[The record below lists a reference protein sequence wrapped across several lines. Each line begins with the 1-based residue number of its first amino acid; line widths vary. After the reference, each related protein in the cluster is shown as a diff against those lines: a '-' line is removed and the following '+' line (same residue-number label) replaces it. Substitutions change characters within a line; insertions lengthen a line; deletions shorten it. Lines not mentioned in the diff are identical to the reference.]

1 MYWSETQSNLKNNK
15 DQLQNG
21 SFLRVSGE
29 WTSVA
34 FNQKTTYFLFMR
46 RIMNTNSILK
56 RLALF
61 LVGALIIPTF
71 AAADIKMGI
80 ILGFTGPIESLTP
93 DMGNS
98 AELAFKEVSDSGQLL
113 GGQKVRVVRADS
125 TCIDAAAATAAAERL
140 ITSDKVVGIMGADCS
155 GVTTAIANNVAIPNG
170 VTMVSPSATSPALT
184 TIADNGYFFRTA
196 PSDARQGQVLAQ
208 ITVERGFNDVA
219 VTFINNDYGKGL
231 SDSFINAY
239 KGLGGKVSAV
249 VPHEADKADFSAEV
263 AALNASGASILAVF
277 GYVDQGGNHIIQ
289 GSIDSGAFD
298 KFILADGMFGESLL
312 KNIDGDLSGTFGTV
326 PGTDSKG
333 AASFAKMATSAGI
346 KGGGPFT
353 GESYD
358 AAALLML
365 AMQSGGS
372 TDRAA
377 LASNVLAVANT
388 PGEKIMPGELGK
400 ALRILANGGA
410 VDYVGATNVEL
421 TGVGEAAGSYKE
433 FEVKGKVFSTVRFR

>member
-1 MYWSETQSNLKNNK
+1 
-15 DQLQNG
+15 
-21 SFLRVSGE
+21 
-29 WTSVA
+29 
-34 FNQKTTYFLFMR
+34 
-46 RIMNTNSILK
+46 
-56 RLALF
+56 
-61 LVGALIIPTF
+61 
-71 AAADIKMGI
+71 
-80 ILGFTGPIESLTP
+80 
-93 DMGNS
+93 S
-98 AELAFKEVSDSGQLL
+98 AELAFKEASDSGQLL
-113 GGQKVRVVRADS
+113 GGQKIKVVRADS

-140 ITSDKVVGIMGADCS
+140 ITSDKVAGIMGADCS
-155 GVTTAIANNVAIPNG
+155 GVTTAIANNVAVPNG
-170 VTMVSPSATSPALT
+170 VTMVSPSATSPALS

-208 ITVERGFNDVA
+208 ITVERGINDVA
-219 VTFINNDYGKGL
+219 VTFVNNDYGKGL

-249 VPHEADKADFSAEV
+249 VPHETDKADYSAEV
-263 AALNASGASILAVF
+263 AALNASGAGILAVF
-277 GYVDQGGNHIIQ
+277 GYVNQGGNHIIQ

-298 KFILADGMFGESLL
+298 KFILADGMYGEDLL
-312 KNIDGDLSGTFGTV
+312 KNMDGDLSGTFGTV

-333 AASFAKMATSAGI
+333 AASFAEMAKTAGI
-346 KGGGPFT
+346 KAGGPFT

-358 AAALLML
+358 AAALLVL

-400 ALRILANGGA
+400 ALRILASGGA

-421 TGVGEAAGSYKE
+421 VGGGEASGSYKE
-433 FEVKGKVFSTVRFR
+433 FEVKGKAFTTVRFR

>member
-1 MYWSETQSNLKNNK
+1 
-15 DQLQNG
+15 
-21 SFLRVSGE
+21 
-29 WTSVA
+29 
-34 FNQKTTYFLFMR
+34 
-46 RIMNTNSILK
+46 MNTNSILK

-113 GGQKVRVVRADS
+113 GGQKVKVVRADS
-125 TCIDAAAATAAAERL
+125 TCIDAAAASAAAERL

-208 ITVERGFNDVA
+208 ITTERGFNDVA

>member
-1 MYWSETQSNLKNNK
+1 
-15 DQLQNG
+15 
-21 SFLRVSGE
+21 
-29 WTSVA
+29 
-34 FNQKTTYFLFMR
+34 
-46 RIMNTNSILK
+46 
-56 RLALF
+56 
-61 LVGALIIPTF
+61 
-71 AAADIKMGI
+71 
-80 ILGFTGPIESLTP
+80 LTP

-98 AELAFKEVSDSGQLL
+98 AELAFKEASDSGQLL
-113 GGQKVRVVRADS
+113 GGQKISVVRADS

-170 VTMVSPSATSPALT
+170 VTMISPSATSPALS

-208 ITVERGFNDVA
+208 ITMERGINEVA
-219 VTFINNDYGKGL
+219 VTFTNNDYGKGL

-239 KGLGGKVSAV
+239 QGLGGKVSAI
-249 VPHEADKADFSAEV
+249 VPHDEGKADYSAEV
-263 AALNASGASILAVF
+263 GALDASGAEVLAVF
-277 GYVDQGGNHIIQ
+277 GYVDQGGRHIIQ

-298 KFILADGMFGESLL
+298 KFILADGMFGDSLL
-312 KNIDGDLSGTFGTV
+312 ANVDGDLSGTFGTV

-333 AASFAKMATSAGI
+333 ADRFAAMAKTAGI
-346 KGGGPFT
+346 KVGGPFT

-358 AAALLML
+358 AAALLVL

-377 LASNVLAVANT
+377 LASNVMAVANT

-400 ALRILANGGA
+400 ALRILASGGA

-421 TGVGEAAGSYKE
+421 TGVGEASGSYKE
-433 FEVKGKVFSTVRFR
+433 FEIKGKAFTTVRFR

>member
-1 MYWSETQSNLKNNK
+1 
-15 DQLQNG
+15 
-21 SFLRVSGE
+21 
-29 WTSVA
+29 
-34 FNQKTTYFLFMR
+34 
-46 RIMNTNSILK
+46 MNTNSILK

-98 AELAFKEVSDSGQLL
+98 AELAFKEASDSGQLL

-170 VTMVSPSATSPALT
+170 VTMVSPSATSPALS

-208 ITVERGFNDVA
+208 ITMERGFNDVA

-289 GSIDSGAFD
+289 GSLDSGAFD
-298 KFILADGMFGESLL
+298 KFILADGMYGEALL
-312 KNIDGDLSGTFGTV
+312 KNMEGDLSGTFGTV

-333 AASFAKMATSAGI
+333 AASFAEMAKSAGI
-346 KGGGPFT
+346 KAGAPFT

-421 TGVGEAAGSYKE
+421 VGGGEAAGSYKE
-433 FEVKGKVFSTVRFR
+433 FEVKGKSFATIRFR

>member
-1 MYWSETQSNLKNNK
+1 MYWSETQSNLKYNK

-71 AAADIKMGI
+71 ATADIKMGI

-208 ITVERGFNDVA
+208 ITMERGFNDVA

-400 ALRILANGGA
+400 AANPRKWRSCG
-410 VDYVGATNVEL
+410 L
-421 TGVGEAAGSYKE
+421 CRSYQC
-433 FEVKGKVFSTVRFR
+433 

>member
-1 MYWSETQSNLKNNK
+1 
-15 DQLQNG
+15 
-21 SFLRVSGE
+21 
-29 WTSVA
+29 
-34 FNQKTTYFLFMR
+34 
-46 RIMNTNSILK
+46 MNTNSILK

-71 AAADIKMGI
+71 ATADIKMGI

-208 ITVERGFNDVA
+208 ITMERGFNDVA